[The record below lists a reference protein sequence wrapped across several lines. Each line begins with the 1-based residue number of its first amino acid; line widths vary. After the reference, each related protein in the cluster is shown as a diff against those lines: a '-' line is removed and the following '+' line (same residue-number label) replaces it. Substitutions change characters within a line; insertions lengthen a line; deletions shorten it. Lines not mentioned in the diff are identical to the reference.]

1 MAFERHHKTGN
12 VLLHFKEVFT
22 LVDFEG
28 LHLEQMPGARQ
39 NSLDIRTTEMSRDIS
54 EITFFIAPLENGVQD
69 FGIWKEPMKIDSW
82 ADPSFVK
89 IEEVDMKDIQ
99 KVLIQ

>member
-1 MAFERHHKTGN
+1 
-12 VLLHFKEVFT
+12 
-22 LVDFEG
+22 
-28 LHLEQMPGARQ
+28 
-39 NSLDIRTTEMSRDIS
+39 MSRDIS

-99 KVLIQ
+99 KVLMLPTRGVFASRIDSPSTYQ